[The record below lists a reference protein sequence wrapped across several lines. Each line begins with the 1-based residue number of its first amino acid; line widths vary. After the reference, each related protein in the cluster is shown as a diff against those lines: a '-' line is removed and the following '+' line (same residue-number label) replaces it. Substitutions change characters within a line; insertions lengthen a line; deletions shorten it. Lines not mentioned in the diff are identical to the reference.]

1 MAAGFTTVERVR
13 LLIRD
18 ALSVDVPDGDT
29 DLVNSGLLDSLGLVM
44 MIVEIEHEFQLE
56 LPLDDLDVDRFRS
69 VNRIAEFLGASLVGT
84 DGPAT

>member
-1 MAAGFTTVERVR
+1 
-13 LLIRD
+13 LIRD

-69 VNRIAEFLGASLVGT
+69 VNRIAEFLAASLVGT

>member
-29 DLVNSGLLDSLGLVM
+29 DLINSGLLDSLGLVT